1 MKTDTHN
8 KTRKITLLAMLS
20 AIAYIF
26 TLLGH
31 FVPIQFN
38 DFLRYDPKDAII
50 AVSGFVLGPLSAL
63 IVSVV
68 VALLELVTISTTG
81 FIGCL
86 MNIISSASFACVA
99 ALIYKGMR
107 SIKGATLGLILSSLL
122 TVGLMLLWN
131 FLITPHYMK
140 VPQAAVNSML
150 LPVFLPFNAIKCG
163 LNSSLTMIIYKPFVN
178 AMRKVGLIPKKEKSD
193 GHIKIGLIVVCLIL
207 IALLVAL
214 FLLFKNT

>member
-1 MKTDTHN
+1 MN
-8 KTRKITLLAMLS
+8 KRLMETRKITLLAMLS

-31 FVPIQFN
+31 LVPIQFN

-50 AVSGFVLGPLSAL
+50 AVSGFVLGPVYSL

-81 FIGCL
+81 LIGCL

-99 ALIYKGMR
+99 ALVYKGMR
-107 SIKGATLGLILSSLL
+107 SIKGAVLGLTLSSLL

-131 FLITPHYMK
+131 FLITPIYMK
-140 VPQAAVNSML
+140 VPQEAVNAML

-163 LNSSLTMIIYKPFVN
+163 LNAALTMIIYKPFVN
-178 AMRKVGLIPKKEKSD
+178 AMRRVGLIPKKAEQG
-193 GHIKIGLIVVCLIL
+193 GHIKISVILVCLAV
-207 IALLVAL
+207 IALMVVL
-214 FLLFKNT
+214 FLIFKN